1 MNEEKNLQNDEENLR
16 EVNPESI
23 TTDETLNNNTEKE
36 TRDGYSLF
44 TIFGISFITSI
55 LVNMLLSFAL
65 VPTMIEKIEDELVKA
80 SAKAIIEEK
89 SNDKNLESSKKEG
102 KKTPISCTVAYKY
115 NDKTVE
121 FLSPVS
127 CYINFELE
135 VISHHGSSLSTNKY
149 GPIELIAGEK
159 KTLSLDNL
167 SKFDYPKN
175 SKINFVNVTNTFVYG
190 DSPLDSKSYSLSTSN
205 IEINS
210 YSDGIELAT
219 TEDTLAS
226 FTVIIKDGNFI
237 GFIDAELLP
246 IYADSTNAFSINDL
260 ASNFFSDKATIY
272 TYSSISVCSYE
283 KDN

>member
-1 MNEEKNLQNDEENLR
+1 MNEEKNLKKNEKKSR
-16 EVNPESI
+16 KKNPKSV
-23 TTDETLNNNTEKE
+23 TTDKHLNHNAKKKTRNETSPLI
-36 TRDGYSLF
+36 
-44 TIFGISFITSI
+44 IFGISFITSLI
-55 LVNMLLSFAL
+55 VNIALSFAL
-65 VPTMIEKIEDELVKA
+65 VPTITDKIADDLVKA

-159 KTLSLDNL
+159 KTLSLDDL
-167 SKFDYPKN
+167 SDYPED
-175 SKINFVNVTNTFVYG
+175 SKITFLSITSKFVYG
-190 DSPLDSKSYSLSTSN
+190 DSPLDSSLYSLSKSN
-205 IEINS
+205 IGFNC
-210 YSDGIELAT
+210 YMDGVKITT

-226 FTVIIKDGNFI
+226 FSVIIKDGDFI
-237 GFIDAELLP
+237 GFIDTELLP
-246 IYADSTNAFSINDL
+246 IYTNSTNIFMINDL
-260 ASNFFSDKATIY
+260 APNFFSDEAKINRY
-272 TYSSISVCSYE
+272 TFASICSYE
-283 KDN
+283 KNN